1 MPTTCGIENREI
13 RGTPIAVIDL
23 ETNGLAP
30 GRDRVVELSVVRR
43 DPGREPVLALDTL
56 VNPSR
61 RVAATEIHGITDE
74 DVEDAPRFESI
85 AANVVE
91 ALSDCVV
98 AAYNV
103 YFDIR
108 FLAYELERCGV
119 KCPPPHFCLM
129 YLRPMLGLGKRCKL
143 DDACR
148 EHGVTYENAHVAARD
163 ALASSQLLGCYLD
176 VMAQEGVSTYADL
189 AALKGYKF
197 VESFGNDP
205 FPGSAAEG
213 LQRSS
218 LLKSRYREHAPAETV
233 ESSLAEYWDALT
245 TVIADLRITEDE
257 VIHVANVRSQLGLSE
272 EQVRVLHAR
281 AFTAAISE
289 FVDDQWLDD
298 DESEKLHRLHRCL
311 ARLGWAPGA

>member
-23 ETNGLAP
+23 ETTGLAP

-119 KCPPPHFCLM
+119 KCPPPHFCTS
-129 YLRPMLGLGKRCKL
+129 G
-143 DDACR
+143 
-148 EHGVTYENAHVAARD
+148 
-163 ALASSQLLGCYLD
+163 
-176 VMAQEGVSTYADL
+176 
-189 AALKGYKF
+189 
-197 VESFGNDP
+197 
-205 FPGSAAEG
+205 
-213 LQRSS
+213 
-218 LLKSRYREHAPAETV
+218 
-233 ESSLAEYWDALT
+233 
-245 TVIADLRITEDE
+245 
-257 VIHVANVRSQLGLSE
+257 
-272 EQVRVLHAR
+272 
-281 AFTAAISE
+281 
-289 FVDDQWLDD
+289 
-298 DESEKLHRLHRCL
+298 RCL
-311 ARLGWAPGA
+311 AWGNCANSTMPAENMESPTRTPMLPRETLLPHHSFSGATWT